1 MAKSNWFRVFVE
13 GDTTDGRKI
22 ERQWIKDIA
31 ETYNQ
36 KTYSAR
42 VWLEHLRSTL
52 ADGAFRA
59 FGDVLAVKAEE
70 VDIPNIGKKLALF
83 AQIDPTSDLVAM
95 NKARQKLFTSAEVQ
109 PNFANTGKAYLV
121 GLAVT
126 DTPASLGTEML
137 AFAAGAENNPLA
149 GRKLD
154 KDNVFTAATE
164 FELQIEEEKPETE
177 NFGAKLVESVKNLL
191 GKNKQDTNE
200 NFTAIGQAVQAVA
213 ESQAEVLTQFGTLTK
228 TLETATKSLQ
238 DLTQQVEKDRA
249 AFSAL
254 EKRLGETEQPGTPR
268 APATGGDG
276 GVKTDC

>member
-200 NFTAIGQAVQAVA
+200 NFSAVGLAVQAVA
-213 ESQAEVLTQFGTLTK
+213 ESQAEVLTQFGAMTK
-228 TLETATKSLQ
+228 AIETATKSLQ

-268 APATGGDG
+268 APATGGHG
-276 GVKTDC
+276 GVETDC